1 MILDKILQATSE
13 RVAQMGDLSDIAP
26 SYRHKSLRDAIL
38 SVHGRNAVIAELKY
52 ASPTTGSPGTAGE
65 PEMIARAMIAG
76 GCTAL
81 SVLTEPDFFLGSVE
95 HLKKVKKSSSVPV
108 LRKDFIID
116 IRQVY
121 ETRALEA
128 DAILL
133 IAKILGDRLPSFVDR
148 SRELGLEPLV
158 EVNTPEEAE
167 CALASGADLIGINN
181 RDLRTM
187 ETDLGTTRRLFPL
200 LRGGGRLVV
209 SMSGISTPDDIR
221 YLSGSADAFLIG
233 TAIMRSK
240 NQKKCLE
247 GFVFA

>member
-1 MILDKILQATSE
+1 
-13 RVAQMGDLSDIAP
+13 
-26 SYRHKSLRDAIL
+26 
-38 SVHGRNAVIAELKY
+38 
-52 ASPTTGSPGTAGE
+52 
-65 PEMIARAMIAG
+65 
-76 GCTAL
+76 
-81 SVLTEPDFFLGSVE
+81 VE
-95 HLKKVKKSSSVPV
+95 NLKKVKKNSSVPV

-133 IAKILGDRLPSFVDR
+133 IAKILGDRLSPFVDL

-158 EVNTPEEAE
+158 EVHTPEEAE

-181 RDLRTM
+181 RDLVTM
-187 ETDLGTTRRLFPL
+187 ETDLDTTRRLFPI

-221 YLSGSADAFLIG
+221 YLSRSADAFLIG

-240 NQKKCLE
+240 NQKKCVE

>member
-1 MILDKILQATSE
+1 VILDEILQTTYKRA
-13 RVAQMGDLSDIAP
+13 AQIGDLPGIDP

-38 SVHGRNAVIAELKY
+38 SVHDRNAVIGELKY
-52 ASPTTGSPGTAGE
+52 ATPSTGSLGTAGE
-65 PEMIARAMIAG
+65 PELVARAMIDG

-81 SVLTEPDFFLGSVE
+81 SVLTEPAFFFGSVE
-95 HLKKVKKSSSVPV
+95 TLTKVKKSSFVPV
-108 LRKDFIID
+108 IRKDFIID

-133 IAKILGDRLPSFVDR
+133 IAKILGDRLSPFVDL
-148 SRELGLEPLV
+148 SHELGLEPLV
-158 EVNTPEEAE
+158 EVHTPEEAE

-181 RDLRTM
+181 RDLVTM
-187 ETDLGTTRRLFPL
+187 ETDLDTTRRLFPI

-221 YLSGSADAFLIG
+221 YLSRSADAFLIG

-240 NQKKCLE
+240 NQKKCVE